1 MTTMDSPVGS
11 VRLFSY
17 GTLQE
22 QAVQISTFGRLLSG
36 SPDSLPGYA
45 LGKVQVADPAV
56 VAISGEAW
64 HPIIRRTDQPSDVV
78 PGTVFEITQD
88 ELLKADAY
96 EVDDYRRVDV
106 TLASGMRAWVYVQV
120 D

>member
-1 MTTMDSPVGS
+1 MDNPAGG

-17 GTLQE
+17 GTLQQE
-22 QAVQISTFGRLLSG
+22 AVQISTFGRVLCG

-45 LGKVQVADPAV
+45 LHKVQVTDPAV
-56 VAISGEAW
+56 VAISGKAW
-64 HPIIRRTDQPSDVV
+64 HPIVRRTDQPSDAV
-78 PGTVFEITQD
+78 PGTVFEITLD

-96 EVDDYRRVDV
+96 EVDDYRRVEV
-106 TLASGMRAWVYVQV
+106 TLATGVRAWVYVQA